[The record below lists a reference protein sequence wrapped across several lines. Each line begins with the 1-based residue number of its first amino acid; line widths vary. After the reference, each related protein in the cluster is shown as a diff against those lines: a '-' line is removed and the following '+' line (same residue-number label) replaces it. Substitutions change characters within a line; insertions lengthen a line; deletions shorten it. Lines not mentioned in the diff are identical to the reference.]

1 MVVRPKDAITV
12 AAGASGARLII
23 LGGATLGG
31 PRYIC
36 WNFISSSQAKIDEA
50 NEQWRQ
56 GRWGQSSI
64 CRNFSPAQPNRSAT
78 SVRDYCSGF

>member
-1 MVVRPKDAITV
+1 MEV
-12 AAGASGARLII
+12 GASGARLII
-23 LGGATLGG
+23 RCGL
-31 PRYIC
+31 RYIC

-50 NEQWRQ
+50 KEQWRQ